1 MRLLVMPLAA
11 LPLFLF
17 AQDPPPAAAPPEVD
31 QALRAR
37 AAQFGQY
44 QMEGNFRKAYE
55 MVAEDSQD
63 FFFSAPKEKPQ
74 AYTIED
80 VRYADNFTKAT
91 VRVTSTRRMLVGSHL
106 IDLPDVVLE
115 QWRLEDGKWMWYHD
129 PNSARATVI
138 GPIAA
143 DEPAKPGALNPKAL
157 PPKDLTPEA
166 MTAAAQA
173 ALQAYADRPVLEK
186 DSVEFIQGTAGIQQV
201 MVRNNYDGQVKIEV
215 SLSGKIPGLTVEPAE
230 AVINA
235 LGETAVKIHY
245 EPAERIPTS
254 ATVTIEVQPFRKVY
268 SLSVAIKPA
277 GAATAEPPAAKP

>member
-1 MRLLVMPLAA
+1 MYSSPAKSASGRASWWASIWANFAAISRPRATASSSAPIIRGSGSRLAVTGSVRGHYAVTFPSSAPAHYPFPKARASDKMKFEVGRSSNGKTAASGAAYRGSNPCLPANPLLRNVMRLLVMPLAA

-138 GPIAA
+138 GPLAA
-143 DEPAKPGALNPKAL
+143 DGIVKPGALNPKAL

-166 MTAAAQA
+166 MTAAAQ
-173 ALQAYADRPVLEK
+173 
-186 DSVEFIQGTAGIQQV
+186 
-201 MVRNNYDGQVKIEV
+201 
-215 SLSGKIPGLTVEPAE
+215 
-230 AVINA
+230 
-235 LGETAVKIHY
+235 
-245 EPAERIPTS
+245 
-254 ATVTIEVQPFRKVY
+254 
-268 SLSVAIKPA
+268 
-277 GAATAEPPAAKP
+277 